1 MTDSANESEDD
12 DGDEPDDGHD
22 GNGDVKMI
30 ENCHISTP
38 KKKVGRPPK
47 AKQPQNNA
55 EEVVG

>member
-47 AKQPQNNA
+47 AK
-55 EEVVG
+55 